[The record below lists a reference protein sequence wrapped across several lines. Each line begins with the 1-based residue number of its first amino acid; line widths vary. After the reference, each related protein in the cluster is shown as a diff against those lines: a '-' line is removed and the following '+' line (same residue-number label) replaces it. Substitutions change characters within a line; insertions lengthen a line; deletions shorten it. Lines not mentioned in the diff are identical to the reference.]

1 MADSH
6 PPDPLHKGG
15 RLRLFSLIAATFF
28 MVSGGPYGIE
38 DTLGGAGYFGAL
50 LILAIVPFVWSLPT
64 TLMIGELASALPAEG
79 GFYVWV
85 RQAFGPFWG
94 YQEAWLSLAASIFD
108 MAIYPTL
115 SVLYLG
121 RLFPTWTA
129 GGRATLWAV
138 TFVILCCLWNLG
150 GARTVGRSAVVL
162 FVALLAPFVVLV
174 GCGYWVGWHH
184 LLQHVSYPHSAAPH
198 GTITTALLV
207 AMWNYMGWDNAST
220 VAQEVENPRHNYPLA
235 MLATCGIVA
244 LSYILPL
251 SAIAAAGIPV
261 DQFTTGSW
269 TDAARL
275 LAGPWLAVAVV
286 IGGIIN
292 GVGMFNALTLSYTR
306 LPVVM
311 AEDRMAPSALARRNR
326 RRSPWVAILLC
337 GLGWALALGFT
348 YERLISI
355 DLILYGASL
364 VLEFAALI
372 ALRIKQP
379 EMVRPFRIPGGMLG
393 VWVVSLCPVAL
404 LVYAAY
410 ASRSEQV
417 AHMPALLFGLLV
429 AAGGPVCYLLSRWW
443 WGRPIPAPQPT
454 EIAAD

>member
-1 MADSH
+1 MDRRQPRHSVGGDLC
-6 PPDPLHKGG
+6 DPV
-15 RLRLFSLIAATFF
+15 LR
-28 MVSGGPYGIE
+28 VEPG
-38 DTLGGAGYFGAL
+38 
-50 LILAIVPFVWSLPT
+50 
-64 TLMIGELASALPAEG
+64 
-79 GFYVWV
+79 
-85 RQAFGPFWG
+85 
-94 YQEAWLSLAASIFD
+94 
-108 MAIYPTL
+108 
-115 SVLYLG
+115 
-121 RLFPTWTA
+121 
-129 GGRATLWAV
+129 
-138 TFVILCCLWNLG
+138 G
-150 GARTVGRSAVVL
+150 GARTVGRSAIVL

-174 GCGYWVGWHH
+174 GCGYWVGLHH
-184 LLQHVSYPHSAAPH
+184 LLQHVGHPQSAAPH
-198 GTITTALLV
+198 GANHYGNVTTALLV

-220 VAQEVENPRHNYPLA
+220 VAQEVENPRRNYPLA

-275 LAGPWLAVAVV
+275 LAGPWLAVAIV

-311 AEDRMAPSALARRNR
+311 AEDRMMPSALARRNR

-372 ALRIKQP
+372 ALRVKQP
-379 EMVRPFRIPGGMLG
+379 EMVRPFRIPGGMAG
-393 VWVVSLCPVAL
+393 VWVVSVCPVAL
-404 LVYAAY
+404 LGYAAY
-410 ASRSEQV
+410 VSRSEQV
-417 AHMPALLFGLLV
+417 AHLPALLFGLLV
-429 AAGGPVCYLLSRWW
+429 AARRARLLSALAAVVGQTDPHTTTHRDCCGLKD
-443 WGRPIPAPQPT
+443 GRVMI
-454 EIAAD
+454 

>member
-1 MADSH
+1 MRGKNFFRYLSRIEGTPVSKNKIFELLCLVRGEQAEICQHGNHARAAVEMTMAHRSLRSFA
-6 PPDPLHKGG
+6 PDHHVEAVFAGKDNYLGDAGQTRRCRTDEITPRHQKRRGESGDRSLGGCFVCPASPLHLPGI
-15 RLRLFSLIAATFF
+15 SL
-28 MVSGGPYGIE
+28 
-38 DTLGGAGYFGAL
+38 
-50 LILAIVPFVWSLPT
+50 
-64 TLMIGELASALPAEG
+64 
-79 GFYVWV
+79 
-85 RQAFGPFWG
+85 
-94 YQEAWLSLAASIFD
+94 
-108 MAIYPTL
+108 
-115 SVLYLG
+115 
-121 RLFPTWTA
+121 
-129 GGRATLWAV
+129 
-138 TFVILCCLWNLG
+138 
-150 GARTVGRSAVVL
+150 
-162 FVALLAPFVVLV
+162 
-174 GCGYWVGWHH
+174 H
-184 LLQHVSYPHSAAPH
+184 LLH
-198 GTITTALLV
+198 LL
-207 AMWNYMGWDNAST
+207 SCISL
-220 VAQEVENPRHNYPLA
+220 HPLA
-235 MLATCGIVA
+235 MMATCGIVA

-275 LAGPWLAVAVV
+275 LAGPWLAVAIV

-311 AEDRMAPSALARRNR
+311 AEDRMMPSALARRNR
-326 RRSPWVAILLC
+326 RRSPWVAIVLC

-379 EMVRPFRIPGGMLG
+379 DMVRPFRIPGGMVA
-393 VWVVSLCPVAL
+393 VWVVSVCPVAL

-443 WGRPIPAPQPT
+443 WGKPLPTPQPT